1 MGAAEKE
8 GEFSRETARDA
19 TYADRPDQNTAFG
32 NTRWQ
37 QQKVKDPATGQ
48 WTTKWTQNQALSG
61 DQQEIFDYQTQRNA
75 DMAYM
80 AAGKGSQIQQ
90 EMSQPLDWGQFGEAV
105 AGPNANLTGGDY
117 LNAATGR
124 NVGAGL
130 QATTGDEAFTW
141 DSQNRQRAEDASY
154 GRATQR
160 LDTQFDAD
168 RTKLERKMS
177 ERGLRVGDS
186 AYDSA
191 MNNFNTGRNDA
202 YEMAR
207 MGATAEGRQED
218 QQSYGQ
224 AQGAYGMNRQ
234 AEQQRFGQNQSV
246 AQNSREA
253 DQQRFNQLAQ
263 QQAANTGVKQQ
274 QYTQQAQSAETA
286 NALRDQQ
293 ISEYL
298 SKRGQGLKEANALS
312 GSMNTAEM
320 SSTYGGG
327 GE

>member
-1 MGAAEKE
+1 M
-8 GEFSRETARDA
+8 
-19 TYADRPDQNTAFG
+19 
-32 NTRWQ
+32 
-37 QQKVKDPATGQ
+37 
-48 WTTKWTQNQALSG
+48 TTKWTQNQALSG

-80 AAGKGSQIQQ
+80 AAGKGKQIQQ
-90 EMSQPLDWGQFGEAV
+90 EMSQPLNWKQFGEGQ
-105 AGPNANLTGGDY
+105 AGPDATTGSAPLT
-117 LNAATGR
+117 AAR
-124 NVGAGL
+124 SSNVGANVRN
-130 QATTGDEAFTW
+130 TISDGDFTW
-141 DSQNRQRAEDASY
+141 DSQNRQRAEDDAYRRS
-154 GRATQR
+154 TQR
-160 LDTQFDAD
+160 LDTQFDSA
-168 RTKLERKMS
+168 RTKLERQMS

-207 MGATAEGRQED
+207 MQATAEGRQED

-234 AEQQRFGQNQSV
+234 TEQQRYDQDMGI
-246 AQNSREA
+246 AQNARSA
-253 DQQRFNQLAQ
+253 DQQRFDQQSNQFGINRQAEQ
-263 QQAANTGVKQQ
+263 QR
-274 QYTQQAQSAETA
+274 YDQQAQSTDRA

-298 SKRGQGLKEANALS
+298 SKRGQSLKEANALS

>member
-1 MGAAEKE
+1 M
-8 GEFSRETARDA
+8 
-19 TYADRPDQNTAFG
+19 
-32 NTRWQ
+32 
-37 QQKVKDPATGQ
+37 
-48 WTTKWTQNQALSG
+48 TTKWTQNQALSG

-80 AAGKGSQIQQ
+80 AAGKGNQIQQ
-90 EMSQPLDWGQFGEAV
+90 EMSQPLDWQQFGDVVDFDPTA
-105 AGPNANLTGGDY
+105 
-117 LNAATGR
+117 
-124 NVGAGL
+124 
-130 QATTGDEAFTW
+130 
-141 DSQNRQRAEDASY
+141 NRQRAEDDAY
-154 GRATQR
+154 GRSTQR
-160 LDTQFDAD
+160 LDSQFDSD
-168 RTKLERKMS
+168 RVKLERQMS

-191 MNNFNTGRNDA
+191 MNNFSTGRNDA

-234 AEQQRFGQNQSV
+234 AEQQRYDQQSQSV
-246 AQNSREA
+246 DR
-253 DQQRFNQLAQ
+253 
-263 QQAANTGVKQQ
+263 
-274 QYTQQAQSAETA
+274 A
-286 NALRDQQ
+286 NALRDQK

>member
-32 NTRWQ
+32 TTRWK

-80 AAGKGSQIQQ
+80 AAGKGKQIQQ
-90 EMSQPLDWGQFGEAV
+90 EMSQPLNWKQFGEGQ
-105 AGPNANLTGGDY
+105 AGPA
-117 LNAATGR
+117 
-124 NVGAGL
+124 
-130 QATTGDEAFTW
+130 ATTGSQAFTW
-141 DSQNRQRAEDASY
+141 DSQNRQRAEDDAY
-154 GRATQR
+154 GRSTQR
-160 LDTQFDAD
+160 LDSQFDAD
-168 RTKLERKMS
+168 RAKLERQMS

-207 MGATAEGRQED
+207 MQATAEGRQED

-234 AEQQRFGQNQSV
+234 AEQQRY
-246 AQNSREA
+246 
-253 DQQRFNQLAQ
+253 D
-263 QQAANTGVKQQ
+263 
-274 QYTQQAQSAETA
+274 QQAQSTDRA

-298 SKRGQGLKEANALS
+298 SKRGQSLKEANALS